1 MYLTIC
7 DDQKSE
13 LEAMQLIVSD
23 YAAAHPELSITVQCF
38 LNPSELL
45 DVVSKNGAPD
55 IALLDICMP
64 GVLGTDVAKEL
75 KEKSDGAADII
86 FLTTSTDFAVEAFA
100 LHAED
105 YLLKPFSKEKLTET
119 LDRAIEKRKKCFFVP
134 FSCGRE
140 IHRVDLYHVA
150 YLESKNHIVE
160 IYLKSGKKMK
170 MRDALAEIKQQFSGV
185 SGFLSVGAS
194 YFVNLRCVQSVLP
207 AELILTNGHKIPV
220 PRRFRSEVKEQYFAF
235 YRGEATKH

>member
-7 DDQKSE
+7 DDQKNE

-38 LNPSELL
+38 SNPSDLL
-45 DVVSKNGAPD
+45 DGVSKNGVPD

-64 GVLGTDVAKEL
+64 GVLGTQVAKEL
-75 KEKSDGAADII
+75 KEKSDGATDII

-119 LDRAIEKRKKCFFVP
+119 LDRAIAKREKRFFVP
-134 FSCGRE
+134 FTCGRE
-140 IHRVDLYHVA
+140 IHRVDLYQIS
-150 YLESKNHIVE
+150 YLESKDHVVE
-160 IYLKSGKKMK
+160 MHQKNGKLLKARVPLSEMK
-170 MRDALAEIKQQFSGV
+170 RLFSGV

-194 YFVNLRCVQSVLP
+194 YFVNLRYVQSLMPGELVL
-207 AELILTNGHKIPV
+207 INGEKIPV
-220 PRRFRSEVKEQYFAF
+220 PRRFRSEVRAQYFAF
-235 YRGEATKH
+235 YREEATGR